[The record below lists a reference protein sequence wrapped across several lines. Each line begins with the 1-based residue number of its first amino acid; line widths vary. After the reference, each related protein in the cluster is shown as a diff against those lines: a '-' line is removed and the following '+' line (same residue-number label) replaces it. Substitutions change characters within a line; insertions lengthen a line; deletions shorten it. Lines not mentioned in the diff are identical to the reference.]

1 MSEPTMKH
9 NKMDRGE
16 AYSNGRT
23 DADYTDDYANQDL
36 VDGDIQ
42 VMPYRAKS
50 YLCEGG
56 GRLVHKDMVRRGMP
70 TDFTG
75 WLFVTLTLDRELFDH
90 DPEAGYLAGKDRM
103 RRFFEY
109 LKRHGYEFPRWVWK
123 LEFHPESP
131 DWTHWHL
138 LLDSRRFIPWE
149 LIKRAWALG
158 AVDVDRIE
166 NAGHG
171 EAIGQYEFKYVFK
184 EGMGPPKWLLKYKR
198 IRFIQTKG
206 IFEKQ
211 EKPKEEDIER
221 KLDRLEEEYAHGI
234 DNRSESPTIGQRMQG
249 WKSRITA
256 VYDTQDGKQVR
267 AYELTITTET
277 FFGRLWN
284 LPHTLRDLLAPF
296 HATITKHQIILDYV
310 RPKIRIPASLQ
321 GAA

>member
-1 MSEPTMKH
+1 MSHPKH
-9 NKMDRGE
+9 NKMDRAE
-16 AYSNGRT
+16 AYSQGHT
-23 DADYTDDYANQDL
+23 EADYTDDYANDDH
-36 VDGDIQ
+36 VSGDIQ

-90 DPEAGYLAGKDRM
+90 DPEAGYITGKNRM

-109 LKRHGYEFPRWVWK
+109 LSRHGYEFPRWIWK

-138 LLDSRRFIPWE
+138 LLDTRRFVPWE
-149 LIKRAWALG
+149 LIKRAWNLG
-158 AVDVDRIE
+158 GVDVERIE
-166 NAGHG
+166 NHGHG
-171 EAIGQYEFKYVFK
+171 EAIGRYEFKYVFK
-184 EGMGPPKWLLKYKR
+184 DGMEPPQWLLKYKR

-206 IFEKQ
+206 IFAKDDTPRKKEDV
-211 EKPKEEDIER
+211 ERELDRKEEAY
-221 KLDRLEEEYAHGI
+221 LDGQ
-234 DNRSESPTIGQRMQG
+234 DNRSESPTIGQRLQL
-249 WKSRITA
+249 WKRRITA
-256 VYDTQDGKQVR
+256 VYQTQDGKQVR
-267 AYELTITTET
+267 AYELKITTES

-284 LPHTLRDLLAPF
+284 LPHQLRDLMAPF
-296 HATITKHQIILDYV
+296 HVIIRKNKLILDYV
-310 RPKIRIPASLQ
+310 QIKHHNLGRLQ